1 MQGPGGVVA
10 FHLEQAHA
18 RLHYHGIRSPF
29 SILYHGTCMCPLPGA
44 SELLDRRH
52 PNFRDFRSKAVLWQE
67 KPSASLCKT
76 PMNFRAAKLEGS
88 ILWRSLWLCDM
99 LHIFHHLACP
109 RNGSNWRLKSVSGM
123 RRNSGRFTAG
133 VFRARALQH
142 LTFHHCI
149 RSDTHARAHTHRLP
163 GCSRLSFPDC
173 FQVACHAFPSVFRF
187 LAWEMC
193 IQSGR
198 FELAY
203 SFCMLTRTRVSKF
216 PSDCWH
222 ASHFRFLQ
230 IPAHNVVRFVT
241 LELGFQSVRF
251 EFVSCE
257 DWAISRGNWIRVKKS
272 FRLVPGSFQ
281 QRFRLVFGHF

>member
-1 MQGPGGVVA
+1 
-10 FHLEQAHA
+10 
-18 RLHYHGIRSPF
+18 
-29 SILYHGTCMCPLPGA
+29 MCPLPGA

-149 RSDTHARAHTHRLP
+149 RSDTHARAHTHT
-163 GCSRLSFPDC
+163 GCQAALDFLFQIAFMLLAMRVQVFSDSLHGRCAFKAAALNWLTLSACWLEHVFQSSLQIAGTLLISDSFRFLRIMLLDLLHWSSAFKASALNSCPVKTEPFLEEIEYGSKNPSDLFQAPFNSVSDWFLGIFRIRLSFQDECMWYRNSRMRVECYFLPK
-173 FQVACHAFPSVFRF
+173 ACPH
-187 LAWEMC
+187 
-193 IQSGR
+193 
-198 FELAY
+198 
-203 SFCMLTRTRVSKF
+203 
-216 PSDCWH
+216 
-222 ASHFRFLQ
+222 
-230 IPAHNVVRFVT
+230 
-241 LELGFQSVRF
+241 
-251 EFVSCE
+251 
-257 DWAISRGNWIRVKKS
+257 
-272 FRLVPGSFQ
+272 
-281 QRFRLVFGHF
+281 

>member
-149 RSDTHARAHTHRLP
+149 RSDTHARAHTQAARLLSTFF
-163 GCSRLSFPDC
+163 SRLLSGCLPCVSKC
-173 FQVACHAFPSVFRF
+173 FQIPCMGDVHSKRPLWIGLLFLHA
-187 LAWEMC
+187 
-193 IQSGR
+193 
-198 FELAY
+198 
-203 SFCMLTRTRVSKF
+203 
-216 PSDCWH
+216 D
-222 ASHFRFLQ
+222 
-230 IPAHNVVRFVT
+230 
-241 LELGFQSVRF
+241 
-251 EFVSCE
+251 
-257 DWAISRGNWIRVKKS
+257 
-272 FRLVPGSFQ
+272 
-281 QRFRLVFGHF
+281 

>member
-1 MQGPGGVVA
+1 
-10 FHLEQAHA
+10 
-18 RLHYHGIRSPF
+18 
-29 SILYHGTCMCPLPGA
+29 MCPLPGA

-99 LHIFHHLACP
+99 FAHISPSCMSKKRFQ
-109 RNGSNWRLKSVSGM
+109 LKAQK
-123 RRNSGRFTAG
+123 RFRHEKKFRKIPLPPAG

-149 RSDTHARAHTHRLP
+149 RSDTHARAHTHTGCQAALDLLFHIAFRL
-163 GCSRLSFPDC
+163 L
-173 FQVACHAFPSVFRF
+173 AIAFPSVFRF

-203 SFCMLTRTRVSKF
+203 SFCMLTRTHCFKVPFRLLARCSF
-216 PSDCWH
+216 QIPSD
-222 ASHFRFLQ
+222 
-230 IPAHNVVRFVT
+230 
-241 LELGFQSVRF
+241 
-251 EFVSCE
+251 SC
-257 DWAISRGNWIRVKKS
+257 A
-272 FRLVPGSFQ
+272 
-281 QRFRLVFGHF
+281 

>member
-1 MQGPGGVVA
+1 
-10 FHLEQAHA
+10 
-18 RLHYHGIRSPF
+18 
-29 SILYHGTCMCPLPGA
+29 MCPLPGA

-99 LHIFHHLACP
+99 LHIFHHVQETVP
-109 RNGSNWRLKSVSGM
+109 IEGSKAFQAWQEIQED
-123 RRNSGRFTAG
+123 
-133 VFRARALQH
+133 LQLEFSEQELYSIWH
-142 LTFHHCI
+142 FI
-149 RSDTHARAHTHRLP
+149 IVYDQTHMRAHTHRLP
-163 GCSRLSFPDC
+163 GCSRLAFPDC

-203 SFCMLTRTRVSKF
+203 SFCMLTRTHVSNF
-216 PSDCWH
+216 VSDCWH
-222 ASHFRFLQ
+222 AAHFRFLQ